1 MHNDEM
7 MRVREM
13 SVRSR
18 SHDFH
23 SRTFLAMDFMT
34 AGDSA
39 LIFLYKLMI
48 DQLSNKSQIS

>member
-1 MHNDEM
+1 M

-39 LIFLYKLMI
+39 LIFLYELMI